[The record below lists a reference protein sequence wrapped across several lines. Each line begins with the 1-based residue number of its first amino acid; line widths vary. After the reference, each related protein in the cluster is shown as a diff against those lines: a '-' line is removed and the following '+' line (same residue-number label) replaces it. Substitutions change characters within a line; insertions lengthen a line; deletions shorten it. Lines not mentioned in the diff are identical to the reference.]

1 MTYFIINDNAAGQL
15 AVRIQPDRSGGAKTG
30 VLTDRVVP
38 ANSPENSAG
47 QKTLRE
53 WAVKNQVPFAYGRV
67 MTGALLAGDQSADF
81 GWKITAG
88 DLVVSTVPEVYA
100 AGGCGAF
107 GLCLEPEEFAAALEQ
122 GEVPEQKNPAAPGV
136 MFWKLAVE
144 GSLPEGC
151 MASDAAWES
160 VKCLEAEKERE
171 DGSGESG
178 KNDKSGKRGIVG
190 DGIGNIVLLC
200 GGPAIKSFSLEE
212 RAVFCQILSR
222 LGVLSVAVMPGKSEN
237 NGDAETEAL
246 SRIQKAWES
255 ASPAVCL
262 DLKTVCPQLPQKDGR
277 SASVYIGG
285 MGGFLSD
292 IRLAAELLSGKHIAQ
307 GVRLLVSPASAG
319 IYCEAAD
326 AGYLTAIMDAG
337 GVILNQCAGADVQGR
352 IGDGEW
358 MVSNDCHDESGYA
371 GPDSARI
378 ILVST
383 RTAVTCALTGRLGK
397 EVR

>member
-15 AVRIQPDRSGGAKTG
+15 AVRTQPDRSGGAKTG

-38 ANSPENSAG
+38 ANSPESSAG
-47 QKTLRE
+47 QKALRE
-53 WAVKNQVPFAYGRV
+53 WAEKNQVPFAYGRV

-81 GWKITAG
+81 GWKISAG

-107 GLCLEPEEFAAALEQ
+107 GLCLGPEEFAAALEQ
-122 GEVPEQKNPAAPGV
+122 GKVPDQISPAAPGV
-136 MFWKLAVE
+136 RFWKLIVE
-144 GSLPEGC
+144 GSLPEEC
-151 MASDAAWES
+151 MVSDAAWEA
-160 VKCLEAEKERE
+160 VKCLGAEKKRE
-171 DGSGESG
+171 DA
-178 KNDKSGKRGIVG
+178 
-190 DGIGNIVLLC
+190 VLLC
-200 GGPAIKSFSLEE
+200 GGPAVESFSLEE
-212 RAVFCQILSR
+212 RAVFCQILER
-222 LGVLSVAVMPGKSEN
+222 LGVLSVAVMPGKTEN
-237 NGDAETEAL
+237 GGDTETEAL
-246 SRIQKAWES
+246 KRLRKAWES
-255 ASPAVCL
+255 ASPAGRL
-262 DLKTVCPQLPQKDGR
+262 ELETVRPQYPEENGR
-277 SASVYIGG
+277 LASVYIGG

-292 IRLAAELLSGKHIAQ
+292 IRLAEELLSGKHVAE
-307 GVRLLVSPASAG
+307 GVRLVVSPASAG

-337 GVILNQCAGADVQGR
+337 GVVLNQCAGADVQGR

-358 MVSNDCHDESGYA
+358 MASNDCHDESGYA